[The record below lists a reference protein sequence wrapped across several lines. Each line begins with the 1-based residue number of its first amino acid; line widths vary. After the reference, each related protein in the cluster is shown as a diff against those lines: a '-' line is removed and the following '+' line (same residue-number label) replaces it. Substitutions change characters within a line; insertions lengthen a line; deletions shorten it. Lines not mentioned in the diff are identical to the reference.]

1 MKNKRYI
8 KEDAQ
13 NKGYDPY
20 EPTSEKISKNLRG
33 LSLKLGQIFDS
44 VKEGDTLTAMT
55 EMTNFK
61 SMTDSVLKQMASFY
75 DDSPAEPTDTM
86 VDGAS
91 PEGAIPIGEAINKKK
106 KLPYAGIH
114 PANDDTSKDFFNH
127 QSQGNGQTQ
136 NITNTADAVS
146 ESFKVLDEQL
156 WDSTVMLK
164 NELTGKM
171 EECKV
176 FTSLDNFNRWADEL

>member
-1 MKNKRYI
+1 MEKMKNKRYI
-8 KEDAQ
+8 KEDTQ

-61 SMTDSVLKQMASFY
+61 SMTDSVLKQMAAFF
-75 DDSPAEPTDTM
+75 DDSPAEPTDIM
-86 VDGAS
+86 VDDTS
-91 PEGAIPIGEAINKKK
+91 PEGAIPMGEAINKKK
-106 KLPYAGIH
+106 KLPYTGIH

-136 NITNTADAVS
+136 NITGTGDAVA
-146 ESFKVLDEQL
+146 ECY
-156 WDSTVMLK
+156 
-164 NELTGKM
+164 KM
-171 EECKV
+171 DYGEM
-176 FTSLDNFNRWADEL
+176 